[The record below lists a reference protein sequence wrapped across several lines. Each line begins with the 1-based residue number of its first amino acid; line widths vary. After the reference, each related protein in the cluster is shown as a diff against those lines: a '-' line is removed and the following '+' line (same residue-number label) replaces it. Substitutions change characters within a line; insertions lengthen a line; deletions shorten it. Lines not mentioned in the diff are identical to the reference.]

1 MVSSD
6 LKSKYVVRREDL
18 LYPDLSFRIVK
29 VLFEVYK
36 ELGPGHQEKY
46 YQRATA
52 LGLTNEKLKHKE
64 QLYVPLVFRG
74 VKIGKNFLDFLV
86 EDVIVLELK
95 KGEFVQSIIYQQVEE
110 YLRSINKPL
119 AIVANFTS
127 KGVRYKRVINK
138 DYKDIS

>member
-1 MVSSD
+1 
-6 LKSKYVVRREDL
+6 
-18 LYPDLSFRIVK
+18 
-29 VLFEVYK
+29 
-36 ELGPGHQEKY
+36 
-46 YQRATA
+46 

-95 KGEFVQSIIYQQVEE
+95 KGEFVPSIIYQQVEE

>member
-1 MVSSD
+1 M
-6 LKSKYVVRREDL
+6 
-18 LYPDLSFRIVK
+18 YPDLSFRIVK

-95 KGEFVQSIIYQQVEE
+95 KGEFVPSIIYQQVEE

>member
-1 MVSSD
+1 M
-6 LKSKYVVRREDL
+6 
-18 LYPDLSFRIVK
+18 YPDLSFRIVK
-29 VLFEVYK
+29 VLFKVYK

-95 KGEFVQSIIYQQVEE
+95 KGEFVPSIIYQQVEE

>member
-95 KGEFVQSIIYQQVEE
+95 KGEFVPSIIYQQVEE